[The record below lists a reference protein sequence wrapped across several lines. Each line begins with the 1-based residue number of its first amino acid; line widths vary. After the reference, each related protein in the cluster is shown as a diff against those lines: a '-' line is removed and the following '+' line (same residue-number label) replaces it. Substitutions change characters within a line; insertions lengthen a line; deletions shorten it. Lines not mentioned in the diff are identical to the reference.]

1 MILMIGAGPMAQEY
15 AKVLNGLERDFVVVG
30 RSEASAAKFQEA
42 TGVSPFIGGL
52 DKYCESEDLQPFEFG
67 IVTTGVE
74 QLAPTTI
81 KLIDHGVKN
90 ILVEKPAGLDAQ
102 EIAELADYAASHDAK
117 VYVAY
122 NRRFFSSLLAAKDI
136 IEQDGG
142 VQSFNFELTEWGH
155 VIAKLEKAE
164 GVKENW
170 FLANTTHVTDMAFHL
185 GGFPEQLSCFFS
197 GGEAWHERS
206 YNFSGAGVSDSG
218 ALFAYHGNWGAP
230 GRWSV
235 EVLTS
240 AHRLIFRPME
250 KLQIQ
255 KLGSVAIEPVEVDD
269 SLDAQYKPGLY
280 KQTEAFLNADTSSL
294 CSLDDQKKH
303 IELYSRMAGYTSSGY
318 L

>member
-30 RSEASAAKFQEA
+30 RSEASAAKFQDA
-42 TGVSPFIGGL
+42 TGVSPFVGGV
-52 DKYCESEDLQPFEFG
+52 DKFYESEDLQPFEFG
-67 IVTTGVE
+67 IVTTSVE

-81 KLIDHGVKN
+81 KLIDRGIKN

-102 EIAELADYAASHDAK
+102 EIAELADYAANHDAK

-155 VIAKLEKAE
+155 VIAKLKKAE

-197 GGEAWHERS
+197 GGEDWHERS

-255 KLGSVAIEPVEVDD
+255 KLGSVSIEPVEVDD
-269 SLDAQYKPGLY
+269 FLDNTYKPGLY
-280 KQTEAFLNADTSSL
+280 KQTEAFLSSHTENL
-294 CSLDDQKKH
+294 CSLRKQLLMLPVY
-303 IELYSRMAGYTSSGY
+303 ERMAGY
-318 L
+318 

>member
-15 AKVLNGLERDFVVVG
+15 AKVLNGLDRDFVVVG
-30 RSEASAAKFQEA
+30 RSAASAAKFQDA
-42 TGVSPFIGGL
+42 TGVRAFVGGL
-52 DKYCESEDLQPFEFG
+52 DKFSESEDLQQFEFG

-81 KLIDHGVKN
+81 KLIDYGIKN

-102 EIAELADYAASHDAK
+102 EITELADYAVSNDAK

-142 VQSFNFELTEWGH
+142 VQSFNFEVTEWGH
-155 VIAKLEKAE
+155 VISKLEKGE

-185 GGFPEQLSCFFS
+185 GGFPEQLSCFSS
-197 GGEAWHERS
+197 GGEEWHTRS
-206 YNFSGAGVSDSG
+206 YNFSGAGVSNLG
-218 ALFAYHGNWGAP
+218 ALFAYHGNWGSA

-240 AHRLIFRPME
+240 SHRLIFRPME
-250 KLQIQ
+250 KLQMQ
-255 KLGSVAIEPVEVDD
+255 KLGSVMIESVEINE
-269 SLDAQYKPGLY
+269 SLDIQYKPGLY
-280 KQTEAFLNADTSSL
+280 KQTEAFLNGDASNL
-294 CSLDDQKKH
+294 CSLSDQKKH
-303 IELYSRMAGYTSSGY
+303 VEVYSRMAGYN

>member
-15 AKVLNGLERDFVVVG
+15 AKVLNGLGRDFVVVG
-30 RSEASAAKFQEA
+30 RSEASAAKFQDA
-42 TGVSPFIGGL
+42 TGVRAFVGGL
-52 DKYCESEDLQPFEFG
+52 DKFSESEDLQQFEFG

-81 KLIDHGVKN
+81 KLIDYGIKN

-102 EIAELADYAASHDAK
+102 EITELADYAASNDAK

-164 GVKENW
+164 GVKKNW

-197 GGEAWHERS
+197 GGEKWHDRS

-280 KQTEAFLNADTSSL
+280 KQTEAFLNKNDKSL
-294 CSLDDQKKH
+294 CKLSQQSKH
-303 IELYSRMAGYTSSGY
+303 ITLYCKMAGYSTAE
-318 L
+318 